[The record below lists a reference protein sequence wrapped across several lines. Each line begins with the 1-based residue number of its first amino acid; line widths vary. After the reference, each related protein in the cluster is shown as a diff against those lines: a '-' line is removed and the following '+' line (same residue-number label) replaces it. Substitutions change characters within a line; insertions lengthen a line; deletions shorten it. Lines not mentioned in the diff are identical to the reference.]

1 MSQTELVGPDE
12 LLVPEDV
19 QLLSWLSPMCCLA
32 VPPLDS
38 SDSVSSEP
46 GAPPH
51 SEYPCKEEGRAV
63 PQHQCCC
70 SFLLVGA
77 ASSV

>member
-32 VPPLDS
+32 QAALTLR
-38 SDSVSSEP
+38 DSVSSEP
-46 GAPPH
+46 RPPPH
-51 SEYPCKEEGRAV
+51 SENIPAKRREGLFHSA
-63 PQHQCCC
+63 
-70 SFLLVGA
+70 SFFLLVGA